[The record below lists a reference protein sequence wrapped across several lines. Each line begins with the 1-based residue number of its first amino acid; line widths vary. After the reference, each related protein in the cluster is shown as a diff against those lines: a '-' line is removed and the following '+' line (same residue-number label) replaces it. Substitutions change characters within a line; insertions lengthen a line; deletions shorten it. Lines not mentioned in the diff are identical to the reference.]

1 MHHDSSLYY
10 TLSANANI
18 DKKAQRL
25 QNTVFTGLRTAG
37 HQEVVIME
45 DDILTIEEVAK
56 YLRVSER
63 TVYDWAQKGEIP
75 SGKIGT
81 VWRFKKS
88 EIEKWVNE
96 RLSSGA
102 RTSAADIVVQI
113 KNILSPERIV
123 FMNHQTKRDSLVQ
136 LAQNLATAP
145 QVKDAA
151 ELEAEILKRE
161 ELMSTSIGRGLAIP
175 HVRLSSVTDLV
186 MSVGISQCDIM
197 GFQPVDDIPVRILV
211 MIAAAYNQHSY
222 YLKTLSFFSSRLKSS
237 ALRSALLESRS
248 PMDAY
253 GLLTQ

>member
-1 MHHDSSLYY
+1 
-10 TLSANANI
+10 
-18 DKKAQRL
+18 
-25 QNTVFTGLRTAG
+25 
-37 HQEVVIME
+37 ME
-45 DDILTIEEVAK
+45 DNILTIEEVAK

-96 RLSSGA
+96 RLSSGGK
-102 RTSAADIVVQI
+102 SNDSEIIVQV

-123 FMNHQTKRDSLVQ
+123 FMNHQTKHDSLVR

-145 QVKDAA
+145 QVKDAK

-161 ELMSTSIGRGLAIP
+161 DLMSTSIGRGLAIP

-186 MSVGISQCDIM
+186 MSVGISKCDII
-197 GFQPVDDIPVRILV
+197 GFQPVDEIPVRILF

-222 YLKTLSFFSSRLKSS
+222 YLKTLSFFSAKLKDAS
-237 ALRSALLESRS
+237 LREALLNSES

-253 GLLTQ
+253 NLLIK